1 MKKQIII
8 RGKADIDRYMEK
20 ILASAEET
28 QINVCELSGN
38 KEAMDLLYRMKFEAI
53 GCDPLN
59 SQRRLNLIEQLNQ
72 TFTYMASLKAA
83 RYLFANYND
92 LKSLTLNL
100 GTRSGWDIE
109 TNDDGGVIAEVF
121 AAVSRKNNRKLEKD
135 IKKVSEATARRKF
148 VFFMCPR
155 FEEGTYPEMQTNPDI
170 TVVSLGYDLP

>member
-8 RGKADIDRYMEK
+8 RGKADIDRYMEE

-38 KEAMDLLYRMKFEAI
+38 KEAMDLLYRMKFEEI

-59 SQRRLNLIEQLNQ
+59 SQRSLNLIEQLNQ

-83 RYLFANYND
+83 QYLLSNYNG

-100 GTRSGWDIE
+100 GTRPGWDIE

-121 AAVSRKNNRKLEKD
+121 AAVSPQNNRKLEKD
-135 IKKVSEATARRKF
+135 IKKVSDATARRKF
-148 VFFMCPR
+148 IFFMCPG
-155 FEEGTYPEMQTNPDI
+155 FEAGPYSEKQTDPNVM
-170 TVVSLGYDLP
+170 VVSLGCDLP

>member
-8 RGKADIDRYMEK
+8 RGKADIYRYMEE
-20 ILASAEET
+20 ILASAEDT

-38 KEAMDLLYRMKFEAI
+38 KEAIDLLYRMKFEKI
-53 GCDPLN
+53 GYDPLN

-83 RYLFANYND
+83 RYLFSNYNG

-100 GTRSGWDIE
+100 GTRAGWDIE

-121 AAVSRKNNRKLEKD
+121 AAVSPKNNKKLEKD
-135 IKKVSEATARRKF
+135 IKKVFEATARRKF
-148 VFFMCPR
+148 VFFMCPG
-155 FEEGTYPEMQTNPDI
+155 FEERPYPEMQTKPNV
-170 TVVSLGYDLP
+170 TVVSLGCDLP